1 MQSAAALP
9 HHAQRAV
16 TAACQPSQPPSTCA
30 IPRRAWRAL
39 AHQHL
44 AHRDEGKVSQPR
56 AAAPATGAA
65 NCSPFLCT
73 RATGGPGE
81 SSSRRASAPTRN
93 ASSRPLQTPHTDDL
107 PWEPLRRS
115 SLYRHSE
122 HSLPPRASSQR
133 RRRTAVTGCRCRN
146 FGCLLQRLC
155 AALRRMRAAPA
166 PRRGQ
171 ADADD
176 NKPTSCESLNE
187 CSLRESPS

>member
-1 MQSAAALP
+1 M
-9 HHAQRAV
+9 
-16 TAACQPSQPPSTCA
+16 
-30 IPRRAWRAL
+30 
-39 AHQHL
+39 
-44 AHRDEGKVSQPR
+44 SQPR

-65 NCSPFLCT
+65 NCTGKSSA
-73 RATGGPGE
+73 RIAGGPGE

-133 RRRTAVTGCRCRN
+133 RRRTAVTGCRCSN

-176 NKPTSCESLNE
+176 NKPPSYESLIIHDRTNSRVTGFGRFGGRVLISRKPRRVRCRRAGGSSSE
-187 CSLRESPS
+187 GARLQSVRSGKPET